1 MNSKNNNNNNTY
13 RTIATNPATK
23 PFITQMSYEEITA
36 SIKNIAKNIRESSS
50 RTRETVRT
58 LRRSGAIEELTQA
71 VYEAVIATRD
81 TAKEIS
87 DTTKDLKQ
95 RGIIEDTVGAIE
107 ETTVTALE
115 TVQTARDIKR
125 EAVETCPPQIIETTK
140 KKAKKRKEGKL
151 NEEEGQPSMVVSPSI
166 ELS

>member
-1 MNSKNNNNNNTY
+1 MSSKNNNNTY
-13 RTIATNPATK
+13 RTIASNRPTK

-36 SIKNIAKNIRESSS
+36 SIKNVAKNIRESSA

-71 VYEAVIATRD
+71 FYEAVIATRD
-81 TAKEIS
+81 TAKEINDAS
-87 DTTKDLKQ
+87 KDLKE

-107 ETTVTALE
+107 ETTTTALE
-115 TVQTARDIKR
+115 TVQTVRDIKR
-125 EAVETCPPQIIETTK
+125 EAVETSTPQIIETSTK
-140 KKAKKRKEGKL
+140 KKSKKRKEAKL
-151 NEEEGQPSMVVSPSI
+151 NEEEEQPSMVVSPSI